1 MNHDLLDNEGEVEV
15 LAKPSLFGMILEPKT
30 QFERMQRN
38 PKILVPFIIVTVLTI
53 IGMLLMMSQ
62 IDFIGDDPL
71 LNGMEDEELMIVTIF
86 SQIAYA
92 FTGLVM
98 PAISILLSTVVYFI
112 IAKIV
117 KSEVTFKQLFSMSVF
132 IYIISVFGLLVNG
145 LAFLAMSNP
154 NLDLY
159 LTSLNSIVEA
169 DGILGVILVSIEVFS
184 IWGMVLTAIGLQI
197 VANFSK
203 GLSWSIVVGIF
214 VVILL
219 FAIGGQL
226 VTDML
231 GAY

>member
-30 QFERMQRN
+30 QFERMKRN